1 MESQITLQELNSL
14 IQENLQLSFPDQIW
28 VTAEIGELKVNRN
41 GHCYIELVEK
51 DKQTDTI
58 LARSRATIWA
68 WQFRFIKPY
77 FETTTGQALTSG
89 INVLVSVTVEFHN
102 VYGLSLNI
110 KDIDPAYTLGD
121 MARKRQQV
129 IDRLTEEGIFDMNR
143 ELEFPDIPSRVAI
156 ISSPTAAGYEDFMNQ
171 LNANRSGFQFYTR
184 LFEAT
189 MQGNDAPA
197 SIISALNYIYDFEE
211 LFDVVVII
219 RGGGS
224 QMDLSCFDDYNLTAH
239 IAQFPLPVLTG
250 IGHEKDES
258 VTDMVAFQKLKTPT
272 AVAEFLIERMES
284 AEDNI
289 DELKQLFIT
298 EVKELLNRE
307 EKRVEDAT
315 RLFKPLVNSN
325 IERNLYRL
333 GNLGNRVK
341 PLIGDIIEQEK
352 FVLSNHAEKLKN
364 ISSSNIKDAKNEL
377 QDMTSRIL
385 YLNKITNQHAL
396 QNLTE
401 NEEKLK
407 HVTTNVFENEIQKVE
422 WLEKNMKLIDP
433 KNILRRG
440 FSITL
445 KDGKAIKNASQI
457 DEGDTI
463 ENVFY
468 KGKVKSVVKRG

>member
-1 MESQITLQELNSL
+1 MDNQITLQELNSL
-14 IQENLQLSFPDQIW
+14 IQEDLQLSFPEQIW

-68 WQFRFIKPY
+68 WQFRFIQPY

-143 ELEFPDIPSRVAI
+143 ELEFPDIPSRIAI
-156 ISSPTAAGYEDFMNQ
+156 ISSPTAAGYQDFMNQ
-171 LNANRSGFQFYTR
+171 LTNNRAGYQFYTK

-197 SIISALNYIYDFEE
+197 SITQALDFVYSYEE

-224 QMDLSCFDDYNLTAH
+224 QMDLSCFDDYELAAH
-239 IAQFPLPVLTG
+239 IAQFPLPTLTG

-258 VTDMVAFQKLKTPT
+258 VADMVAFQKLKTPT
-272 AVAEFLIERMES
+272 AVAEFLIEKMENS
-284 AEDNI
+284 EDTIN
-289 DELKQLFIT
+289 ELEQLFIN
-298 EVKELLNRE
+298 EVNELLRHE
-307 EKRVEDAT
+307 QQRIEDAT
-315 RLFKPLVNSN
+315 RLFKPLVKSN
-325 IERNLYRL
+325 IDRNSYRL

-341 PLIGDIIEQEK
+341 PLIGDIIEQER
-352 FVLSNHAEKLKN
+352 FTLSNHSEKLKN
-364 ISSSNIKDAKNEL
+364 LTVSFLKDSKNKLHEL
-377 QDMTSRIL
+377 TSETV
-385 YLNKITNQHAL
+385 YLNKITNHKAL

-407 HVTTNVFENEIQKVE
+407 HITSNVLENETQKVE

-433 KNILRRG
+433 KNILKRG
-440 FSITL
+440 FSITM
-445 KDGKAIKNASQI
+445 KDGKALKNASQI
-457 DEGDTI
+457 DAGDTI

-468 KGKVKSVVKRG
+468 KGTVKSVVKQG

>member
-1 MESQITLQELNSL
+1 LESQITLQELNSL